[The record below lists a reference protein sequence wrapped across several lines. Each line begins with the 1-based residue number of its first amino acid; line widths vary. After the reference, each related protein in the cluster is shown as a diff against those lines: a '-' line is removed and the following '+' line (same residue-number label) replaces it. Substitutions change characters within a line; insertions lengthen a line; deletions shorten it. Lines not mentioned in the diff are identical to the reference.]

1 MSIAKTASIPFNNAG
16 AASFASGAGSPSAS
30 GANDILSPDAMIIYC
45 QSRLRNLDS
54 QINQKIEKQRQLTEP
69 PASVAQLKQ
78 AIQKCQEAKIN
89 DKGNSGQYFRAQ
101 FAPGFPPGYEAQ
113 INATGG
119 DPIRTGSLYPDA
131 RAKLGEFRDKI
142 TVMKVAPH
150 KADEWFTQLVVAR
163 GSHITISVNGK
174 QTIDFTHPNQVF
186 SKGHFALQGHD
197 PGTVVTF
204 KTVEWRPVAKK

>member
-89 DKGNSGQYFRAQ
+89 DKGCYEVSNAD
-101 FAPGFPPGYEAQ
+101 YEAVGQ
-113 INATGG
+113 AFAAVANDPSLSKAEKEAIFATKAGFDCGDDHAVSSPELKGVTDACEKLQTNRNQDAEINMLS
-119 DPIRTGSLYPDA
+119 IQSLMSQRQTA
-131 RAKLGEFRDKI
+131 
-142 TVMKVAPH
+142 V
-150 KADEWFTQLVVAR
+150 QLTTNILASINESTKSVVNN
-163 GSHITISVNGK
+163 T
-174 QTIDFTHPNQVF
+174 
-186 SKGHFALQGHD
+186 KG
-197 PGTVVTF
+197 
-204 KTVEWRPVAKK
+204 